1 MGVYAPLKRDFNT
14 GGPIPCERAL
24 CLVVPRAF
32 FCDGPANFGDPITAP
47 NANDKRPEIVVRLAL
62 FLADCAA
69 EAGCDH
75 VLFEECCDET
85 LLLANAD
92 DVSIRQSAV
101 EMYRIWFLL
110 GTGAM
115 YTMSSVIQERL
126 EQKEQ
131 PTSTKR
137 RRKEPSMTYIDSKQ
151 SYKMAISVACNLP
164 IATDLTFD
172 VEETGVPENSSDTFA
187 VALAGDDETPA
198 AADDG
203 NQPRLRLPPTHA
215 LAALIPTYSDRDA
228 RRYAHVAHFQRNP
241 TEYIKATGVQFPVQV
256 RTGYN
261 LLTPLPTS
269 AAQLMVTLLPE
280 YDMPTKILR
289 RHITNIEQAYNSTI
303 TLPDSHADVVAL
315 CLSQYGDPA
324 VMGGIEAEQQ
334 QLNLTHVGERTCS
347 ELFRA
352 QYVAAS
358 HITSYASVKHRHAL
372 GTDFVDGL
380 ICRRLNSLFGSVG
393 KEGVVETYA
402 EARAATQRL
411 EEDMY
416 ENELYNTVMYDFSTA
431 KDVASK
437 HNADHIS
444 AYAASLIR
452 DGDIT
457 FHNCNLSRPQT
468 FCTMFIYKCFGRLG
482 AHKFGAQI
490 LVALLGGV
498 GIGKTVILQ
507 FLEMFVPACL
517 VSTAGSASSS
527 RLACLTTEMNKV
539 IFSDDVKNNAE
550 NEHLDRKETSTM
562 LLEHSRQV
570 KNPAT
575 GEWETKSY
583 KFCRILGKVW
593 SSNEVF
599 TEQMLS
605 RMLPIM
611 FLTKSGAIGKT
622 TADLVTAPI
631 NQARLAATAK
641 YFRVCLGWTFRYHEA
656 EAVGAIDGN
665 CTLYYIFLSV
675 MRYHFKQ
682 EFGTGWRRHWFS
694 SRMVRHMKDNA
705 IASMAKRVTTNWY
718 RLYRTGSDIER
729 LQYFDLASYM
739 VAEDLYSTTYE
750 ISQACDTSTELQDL
764 IAAFADAVDMHP
776 GNLQPVIVRDIYM
789 MTRIPIEPRDCVN
802 ALKPL
807 LTGKLDGSGLIE
819 QFIRQLRTEPHHT
832 GESILS
838 SATDGSK
845 FIAVLKD
852 AVLEAV
858 TDTERKLMFALAEIF
873 NRAFYPEDGTSP
885 LRKAYVMFSED
896 AIVFDGDI
904 KHMLFNPQDHEHSWG
919 LSPRILHAVTKT
931 AATRTLTLMDMKPTQ
946 TFRITDET
954 GSTRL
959 KSFVSNCHDPATVPV
974 MPPNA
979 EPVGELMAS
988 IKQNAS
994 LMKTRFSIDESVVV
1008 QWAHLHKYVKQ
1019 LATGNTGA
1027 ERATPTRDLVDRAI
1041 RTMAGA
1047 SGTRP
1052 GTALFTGL
1060 NFGGER
1066 MLARVLTHTHEE
1078 FEISVENPS
1087 RTCDVGEAGELFE
1100 SADERI
1106 ISSLID
1112 DDNCLTLT
1120 HTSDLERQIAAD
1132 HARVRRNGVIPAR
1145 FSYDARRQIE
1155 MAA

>member
-1 MGVYAPLKRDFNT
+1 MGVYSPLKRESVT
-14 GGPIPCERAL
+14 GALIQCEQAL
-24 CLVVPRAF
+24 CLVVPRSF
-32 FCDGPANFGDPITAP
+32 FCDGPANFGDPVTVA
-47 NANDKRPEIVVRLAL
+47 NAADKRPEIVVRLAL
-62 FLADCAA
+62 FLVDCALHS
-69 EAGCDH
+69 GCDH
-75 VLFEECCDET
+75 VYVEECCDET
-85 LLLANAD
+85 LLLAETED
-92 DVSIRQSAV
+92 TSIRQSAV

-115 YTMSSVIQERL
+115 YTMSATMQERL
-126 EQKEQ
+126 EPKDPQ
-131 PTSTKR
+131 TTAKR
-137 RRKEPSMTYIDSKQ
+137 RKKEPGMRYIESMPA
-151 SYKMAISVACNLP
+151 YKTALGVACSSP
-164 IATDLTFD
+164 VAATLTFD
-172 VEETGVPENSSDTFA
+172 IEETHAADEDEAIFA
-187 VALAGDDETPA
+187 VALAGDDEAPPDS
-198 AADDG
+198 DDAH
-203 NQPRLRLPPTHA
+203 QPRLRLPASHA
-215 LAALIPTYSDRDA
+215 LAALVPTFSDRDA
-228 RRYAHVAHFQRNP
+228 RRYGQVAHFQRDP
-241 TEYIKATGVQFPVQV
+241 TAYLKPTGIQFPAAVTRYRLV
-256 RTGYN
+256 
-261 LLTPLPTS
+261 TPVPPS
-269 AAQLMVTLLPE
+269 AAQLMVTQLPE
-280 YDMPTKILR
+280 YEMPTKVLR
-289 RHITNIEQAYNSTI
+289 NHINAIEEAYNSSVE
-303 TLPDSHADVVAL
+303 LPAEHSELVAL
-315 CLSQYGDPA
+315 CLAEYGDPA
-324 VMGGIEAEQQ
+324 VMGGIEAEAQ

-358 HITSYASVKHRHAL
+358 HIASYASVKHRQQL
-372 GTDFVDGL
+372 GCEFVDRL
-380 ICRRLNSLFGSVG
+380 ICRRLNSLFGAVG
-393 KEGVVETYA
+393 KDGVVETYA
-402 EARAATQRL
+402 EARSATQRL
-411 EEDMY
+411 IDDMDGNRLY
-416 ENELYNTVMYDFSTA
+416 ETVMFDFTDA
-431 KDVASK
+431 AAIAGK
-437 HNADHIS
+437 HNATHIS
-444 AYAASLIR
+444 AYTASLVR
-452 DGDIT
+452 DGEIT

-517 VSTAGSASSS
+517 ISTAGSASSS

-570 KNPAT
+570 KNPLT

-641 YFRVCLGWTFRYHEA
+641 YFRVCLGWTFRYHET
-656 EAVGAIDGN
+656 EAVGAIDAN
-665 CTLYYIFLSV
+665 YTLYYIFLSV
-675 MRYHFKQ
+675 MRHHFKR
-682 EFGTGWRRHWFS
+682 EFGAGWRRHWFS

-705 IASMAKRVTTNWY
+705 IASMAKRLTTNWY
-718 RLYRTGSDIER
+718 RLYRTGSEVER
-729 LQYFDLASYM
+729 LQYFDVSSYM

-776 GNLQPVIVRDIYM
+776 GNLQPVIVRDNYM
-789 MTRIPIEPRDCVN
+789 MTRIPIDPKECVN

-807 LTGKLDGSGLIE
+807 LTGKLDGGGLIE
-819 QFIRQLRTEPHHT
+819 QFIRQLRTEPHEF
-832 GESILS
+832 GEPILS
-838 SATDGSK
+838 AATDGSK

-858 TDTERKLMFALAEIF
+858 TDTERKLMFALAEMF
-873 NRAFYPEDGTSP
+873 NRAFRPEDGTPP
-885 LRKAYVMFSED
+885 LRKAYVAFSED

-904 KHMLFNPQDHEHSWG
+904 KHMLLHPEDDEYSWG
-919 LSPRILHAVTKT
+919 QTPRILRTITKT
-931 AATRTLTLMDMKPTQ
+931 AATRTLTLMDMKPAK
-946 TFRITDET
+946 TFRITDDT
-954 GSTRL
+954 GNTRL
-959 KSFVSNCHDPATVPV
+959 KATVSNCHDPATIPL

-979 EPVGELMAS
+979 EPVGALMVE
-988 IKQNAS
+988 IKGRDT
-994 LMKTRFSIDESVVV
+994 LMKTKFSIDESVVV
-1008 QWAHLHKYVKQ
+1008 NWTVLKKYVTQ

-1047 SGTRP
+1047 CDTQP

-1060 NFGGER
+1060 NFGGEA
-1066 MLARVLTHTHEE
+1066 MLARILVHEHTE
-1078 FEISVENPS
+1078 FGISIENPS
-1087 RTCDVGEAGELFE
+1087 RMCDAGEAVELFE

-1106 ISSLID
+1106 IASLLD
-1112 DDNCLTLT
+1112 DNNCLTLS
-1120 HTSDLERQIAAD
+1120 HTSDLERRIAAD
-1132 HARVRRNGVIPAR
+1132 HARVRRGGNVPAR
-1145 FSYDARRQIE
+1145 FSYDARKAVE
-1155 MAA
+1155 MVI